1 MNEKELKELLENL
14 LKKGE
19 CEYIEFKKNYNLFKD
34 KFDFFEY
41 YSALSNSATL
51 VGEDF
56 GYLVYGVSDDG
67 GICGTTVNKEEGK
80 LKERI
85 TKVFGNS
92 HDFEIFKF
100 EYKEKN
106 IAIYKIPCAKAKIAS
121 FKNKKTDAY
130 ESFYRV
136 GSSNKSI
143 TKLVSISVLFSTKNT
158 PTE

>member
-1 MNEKELKELLENL
+1 MNEKELKKLLENL

-19 CEYIEFKKNYNLFKD
+19 CEYIEFKKDFFILD
-34 KFDFFEY
+34 QFFEY

-106 IAIYKIPCAKAKIAS
+106 ITIYKIPCAKAKIAS
-121 FKNKKTDAY
+121 FKNKILHT
-130 ESFYRV
+130 
-136 GSSNKSI
+136 
-143 TKLVSISVLFSTKNT
+143 SIS
-158 PTE
+158 

>member
-1 MNEKELKELLENL
+1 MNEKELKKLLENL

-19 CEYIEFKKNYNLFKD
+19 CEYVEFKKDYFILD
-34 KFDFFEY
+34 KFFEY
-41 YSALSNSATL
+41 YSALANSATM

-67 GICGTTVNKEEGK
+67 EICGTTVNKEEGK

-85 TKVFGNS
+85 SKVFGNS

-106 IAIYKIPCAKAKIAS
+106 IT
-121 FKNKKTDAY
+121 N
-130 ESFYRV
+130 
-136 GSSNKSI
+136 
-143 TKLVSISVLFSTKNT
+143 L
-158 PTE
+158 